1 MWAAAVASACFQLF
15 LHLPTAFA
23 MPFAAA
29 GGENATEE
37 DIADARWL
45 VYAAPALPVVAV
57 VTIVAVA
64 RQRPLWATLGE
75 VGQVAIGVPV
85 LLFALEGSVHSDP
98 KLRVVAAIVCAL
110 GVVAVIGSFPDV
122 AAR

>member
-15 LHLPTAFA
+15 LYLPTAFA
-23 MPFAAA
+23 MLFAAA

-37 DIADARWL
+37 DIADARSL
-45 VYAAPALPVVAV
+45 VYAAPALLVVAV

-64 RQRPLWATLGE
+64 RQRPLWATLGD
-75 VGQVAIGVPV
+75 GQVAIGVPV

-98 KLRVVAAIVCAL
+98 KLLVVAAIVWAL
-110 GVVAVIGSFPDV
+110 GVVAVVGSFPDV